1 MYIPISLLQFIVFNY
16 FIWTFLSDR
25 CDVIRT
31 GLKYY
36 YFFVQILKG
45 SATPG
50 SLTALRH
57 TLTTSYT
64 QLVGGMWGAV
74 ATMEDAEVY

>member
-1 MYIPISLLQFIVFNY
+1 MDLSELQLWRNMYS
-16 FIWTFLSDR
+16 
-25 CDVIRT
+25 
-31 GLKYY
+31 LKYY

-45 SATPG
+45 SVTPG
-50 SLTALRH
+50 SLTGLRR

>member
-1 MYIPISLLQFIVFNY
+1 MYS
-16 FIWTFLSDR
+16 
-25 CDVIRT
+25 
-31 GLKYY
+31 LKYY

-45 SATPG
+45 SVTPG
-50 SLTALRH
+50 SLTGLRR